1 MICKTLIIWMLK
13 NTLQHSKG
21 LGRNLNIMAGFFGKK
36 TINKITIETNWIQ
49 RQDEEGGVNR
59 QSREGFRVVKI
70 LYDSIMM
77 DKCHLPLSKSTDC
90 TTLTLNSRVNYGLSV
105 IAM

>member
-49 RQDEEGGVNR
+49 RQDEEGGGE
-59 QSREGFRVVKI
+59 QAEQTGF
-70 LYDSIMM
+70 
-77 DKCHLPLSKSTDC
+77 
-90 TTLTLNSRVNYGLSV
+90 
-105 IAM
+105 